1 MALVDLRTVPEN
13 LAPAAELL
21 GRLDDAF
28 ETGFGRLSSANLE
41 ALTSLA
47 RSFAGTP
54 LAADLEAA
62 LAGLGR
68 SEFID
73 RHFADGRSK

>member
-54 LAADLEAA
+54 LAA
-62 LAGLGR
+62 LAP
-68 SEFID
+68 SEVP
-73 RHFADGRSK
+73 RWPRRPLPRR